1 MDKMKI
7 AVIGSSNMDMVVQVD
22 HLPLPGETVSEA
34 RFAQTFGGKGANQAV
49 AATRLGGDV
58 TFITTLGRD
67 MNGEMM
73 RKQFSKEGMKTDYIL
88 EDLTNPTG
96 IALIFVEADSGQNC
110 IAVAP
115 GANHSLTPDRLPSFA
130 QAIKEADIVM
140 MQAEIPY
147 RTIADIAS
155 YASQI
160 GKRIIYNP
168 APASKIDPELLST
181 INILVMNEIEASVVS
196 GIEYEEG
203 KLSMIADRLLKL
215 GVGNVV
221 ITLGR
226 DGVYMKNN
234 CEEIR
239 LPSFTVEA
247 VDTVAAGDTFCGALA
262 VKCTGDNVDR
272 NALIF
277 ATAASAISVT
287 RHGAQPSIPT
297 SSEVENF
304 LERNINTN

>member
-1 MDKMKI
+1 
-7 AVIGSSNMDMVVQVD
+7 
-22 HLPLPGETVSEA
+22 
-34 RFAQTFGGKGANQAV
+34 
-49 AATRLGGDV
+49 
-58 TFITTLGRD
+58 
-67 MNGEMM
+67 
-73 RKQFSKEGMKTDYIL
+73 
-88 EDLTNPTG
+88 
-96 IALIFVEADSGQNC
+96 
-110 IAVAP
+110 
-115 GANHSLTPDRLPSFA
+115 
-130 QAIKEADIVM
+130 M

-155 YASQI
+155 YASQM

-297 SSEVENF
+297 SAEVENF